1 MRLPTFI
8 KTFLSRTQVNYK
20 PTSVNHKLTLAIGI
34 DSRLFA
40 LWLKQMT
47 MNNIQKLMPVSLV
60 VKAFREAIKL
70 FVADKYLVNDMM
82 SQFEGGMN
90 CGCEEK
96 PKLLFL
102 KGKGEDVC
110 VNLKD
115 LVWIQAD
122 GSYVR
127 FHCVNGT
134 SKIMSGSL
142 QAVMLQLCAGGVDY
156 IIRIHNS
163 HAVNLYH
170 ITGRCGYILF
180 IGKTNL
186 SVSAKYRKSFSKYY
200 IDISKTV

>member
-1 MRLPTFI
+1 
-8 KTFLSRTQVNYK
+8 
-20 PTSVNHKLTLAIGI
+20 
-34 DSRLFA
+34 
-40 LWLKQMT
+40 

-156 IIRIHNS
+156 IILNTLLI
-163 HAVNLYH
+163 V
-170 ITGRCGYILF
+170 
-180 IGKTNL
+180 
-186 SVSAKYRKSFSKYY
+186 
-200 IDISKTV
+200 